1 MSSGTF
7 ADKAK
12 EHHLKQISRQKRI
25 VFGERPTQISAQTL
39 RTQARFNEEQEN
51 AVNMQSGLNVLQGNN
66 NQSLASI
73 TQT

>member
-12 EHHLKQISRQKRI
+12 EHHMRLISRQKRI

-39 RTQARFNEEQEN
+39 RSQARFNELQEN
-51 AVNMQSGLNVLQGNN
+51 QMSMNGM
-66 NQSLASI
+66 NQS
-73 TQT
+73 